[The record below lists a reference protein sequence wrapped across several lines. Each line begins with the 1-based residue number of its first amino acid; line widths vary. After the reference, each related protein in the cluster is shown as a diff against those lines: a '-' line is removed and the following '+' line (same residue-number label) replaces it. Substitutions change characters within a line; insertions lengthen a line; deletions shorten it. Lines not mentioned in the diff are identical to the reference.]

1 MTAWFSASAQG
12 VRPGN
17 AEAVMDKFEE
27 VFDLIERSFAF
38 LESELGLRLERAL
51 RRRRP
56 AYLTRIELVYSN
68 RTTGAVVS
76 WEPRDLYVFVML
88 CRLVDGQYRGDVRNV
103 RPDTELNCFDMNDLA
118 QVRAPIDVVSGHG
131 WGLDWPTPPGGL
143 KGIIAGQAR
152 NLRRYGRP
160 IIDGD
165 FSVFPELDRIV
176 KARAKEAHIKG
187 LGAERA
193 REIWGNLD

>member
-1 MTAWFSASAQG
+1 MPVANN
-12 VRPGN
+12 RL
-17 AEAVMDKFEE
+17 EREMDMVGE
-27 VFDLIERSFAF
+27 VFDLIEGSFGF

-56 AYLTRIELVYSN
+56 AYLTRIELVYAN
-68 RTTGAVVS
+68 RTTGVVVE

-88 CRLVDGQYRGDVRNV
+88 CRLVGGQYRRNI
-103 RPDTELNCFDMNDLA
+103 RNIGPDTELNCFELNDLV
-118 QVRAPIDVVSGHG
+118 QVREPSDVIRGPG
-131 WGLDWPTPPGGL
+131 WGLDWPSPPGGL

-152 NLRRYGRP
+152 NLRRYSRP

-176 KARAKEAHIKG
+176 KARAKDADIREMG
-187 LGAERA
+187 DERA
-193 REIWGNLD
+193 SEIWGDLG